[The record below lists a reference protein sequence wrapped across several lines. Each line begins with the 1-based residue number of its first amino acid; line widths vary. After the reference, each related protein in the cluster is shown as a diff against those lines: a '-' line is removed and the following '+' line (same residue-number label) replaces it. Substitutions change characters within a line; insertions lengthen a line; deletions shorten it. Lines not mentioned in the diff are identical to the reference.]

1 MSSTKLPDSNPK
13 SKYGIVKDPL
23 HLIPPEGLVHEAGAF
38 RQGAEK
44 YGAYNWRQNSVAAS
58 VYYAAALRHLT
69 QWWDG
74 QDLDPE
80 SGAHHLGHARACLAI
95 VLDSEKWGKL
105 IDDRPLPD
113 RGPVLS

>member
-13 SKYGIVKDPL
+13 SKYGIAKDPL
-23 HLIPPEGLVHEAGAF
+23 HLIPPEGLIHEAGAF

-69 QWWDG
+69 QWWEG

-95 VLDSEKWGKL
+95 VLDAGKWDKL